1 MQDKYALNRRRA
13 FAVRVLALIFL
24 ALGVHRTATLALPLV
39 APAYM
44 GYSFEVDE
52 KGQRLR
58 PDPYILLPDAA
69 RLQVEPHPGARARF
83 EARLEDRQVR
93 LRLFLIEVAGR
104 LPELAVMYC
113 IGIALWRSSRPGVDA
128 ALSGVPWLLRASI
141 AGVAMALVVPLA
153 EGFRT
158 GLLLQGVVPTATLD
172 MNIDMDAL
180 QRNLLFA
187 AAALAATWTISS
199 GLRARAELAEI
210 V

>member
-1 MQDKYALNRRRA
+1 
-13 FAVRVLALIFL
+13 
-24 ALGVHRTATLALPLV
+24 
-39 APAYM
+39 
-44 GYSFEVDE
+44 
-52 KGQRLR
+52 
-58 PDPYILLPDAA
+58 
-69 RLQVEPHPGARARF
+69 
-83 EARLEDRQVR
+83 
-93 LRLFLIEVAGR
+93 
-104 LPELAVMYC
+104 
-113 IGIALWRSSRPGVDA
+113 VDA